1 VRRLRLEVDRIP
13 DGFTTS
19 AAIEELWVSGGKSVR
34 DLSCFT
40 DLSQLTVLEVQR
52 AARLDIADLTE
63 ASNLKSLELVYCR
76 EVVGF
81 DSVVDLPHLR
91 SIQVFSVHSIPDF
104 DSLTRFG
111 GGRLFVEGNYVF
123 DEEFQ
128 SRFRDRKGWHFSPYK
143 PKRSP
148 GVSASAHATFVEGV
162 DVSTFAPFEISEGD
176 DGSFHLTY
184 EDWTGFEEILGDAPG
199 AESSDTAD
207 LIAEAE
213 LRRAAPE
220 LLTTPGFTF
229 DSEGGLMMIRTE
241 SLGDIERV
249 ARVLL
254 GVWGNT
260 RRMRTLARKAIS
272 SPRGVTSAE

>member
-81 DSVVDLPHLR
+81 DRVVDLPQLQG
-91 SIQVFSVHSIPDF
+91 IKLFSVHSIPDF
-104 DSLTRFG
+104 DSLTRFRG
-111 GGRLFVEGNYVF
+111 GLFVEGNYVF
-123 DEEFQ
+123 DEDFQ
-128 SRFRDRKGWHFSPYK
+128 AGFRDRKGWRFSKYK
-143 PKRSP
+143 PTRSS
-148 GVSASAHATFVEGV
+148 GVSTSTHATFVGGV
-162 DVSTFAPFEISEGD
+162 DVSTFAPFEISEVD
-176 DGSFHLTY
+176 DGSFQLTY

-199 AESSDTAD
+199 ADSSDTAD

-229 DSEGGLMMIRTE
+229 DSEGGVMMIRTE
-241 SLGDIERV
+241 SLGDVERV

-260 RRMRTLARKAIS
+260 RRMRALARKATS
-272 SPRGVTSAE
+272 VPRGVTCR